1 MSISH
6 NEFCRNKTDK
16 IINNAGMVFENL
28 GCVDWFALRAHKRLV
43 SKDTG

>member
-28 GCVDWFALRAHKRLV
+28 DCVDFSLL
-43 SKDTG
+43 